1 MRQVAADAATMPRSV
16 QRSLFGLCHRLRR
29 LLEGVLEPGGGS
41 LVVASDYDRALSP
54 LITEAAAKPTSIG
67 GPFAAQDLGIPCLL
81 SMNMAV
87 PSLSSRLSPDL
98 GDKPPVQFE
107 SNPGLGCRRGRDV
120 AHRGRGYHDTRGAT
134 QGYPTELPARGRAF
148 LSDRRRRQPA
158 ESAVQRGFGFPGRHN
173 TTQSEKATQRANF
186 GHGSDTAH
194 DGLQCNVRSRT

>member
-1 MRQVAADAATMPRSV
+1 MRHFDLMGLPCGRGRRGNHAPLCV
-16 QRSLFGLCHRLRR
+16 QRNLFGLLRRLRR

-120 AHRGRGYHDTRGAT
+120 AHHLWPQGEIRAWQKPGGNGTYEVQSLGDQTRHIMFNATGDYRNSEYRPDTLLG
-134 QGYPTELPARGRAF
+134 PHL
-148 LSDRRRRQPA
+148 
-158 ESAVQRGFGFPGRHN
+158 
-173 TTQSEKATQRANF
+173 
-186 GHGSDTAH
+186 
-194 DGLQCNVRSRT
+194 